1 MTLKIDSEF
10 VTKAMQRA
18 KPRAAD
24 VAQHPHSR
32 KLSANSREAMRKYQ
46 RDHSVRRLERA

>member
-18 KPRAAD
+18 KARAAD
-24 VAQHPHSR
+24 VAEHPHSR
-32 KLSANSREAMRKYQ
+32 KLSANSREAIRKYQ
-46 RDHSVRRLERA
+46 RENSVRSLERA